1 VPAPRLFVLGFA
13 VLLGSSC
20 SEAESGENPGAAGT
34 MSSSAAG
41 SHAAGGTGGSGMAPS
56 GAAGAKVS
64 AAGSGSS
71 SNGNTAGG
79 STVGGS
85 ESAGGSGGTSGAAA
99 GGTPSTGGA
108 PLVGPIEC
116 RASGDGK
123 STITLIN
130 HCGEALTFAGSD
142 IEGGLLQPGEHACR
156 DVGDAVMELP
166 AIRFWGYIGMD
177 PGGERYT
184 LAELTL
190 NTDFND
196 FDWYNI
202 SHVDAHNLP
211 MQVSAFEKPN
221 CRTLTCA
228 DSLIPNC
235 PAEGQLKDAQ
245 GKVISCFSPNR
256 DDANSTVAKYFE
268 AGCADAYS
276 WSGDDQESVVACAG
290 EDYDVVFCP

>member
-1 VPAPRLFVLGFA
+1 MRGVTAPRLIALGLA

-20 SEAESGENPGAAGT
+20 SEAENGENPGASGMT
-34 MSSSAAG
+34 G
-41 SHAAGGTGGSGMAPS
+41 SPGAGGSGSGAGPS
-56 GAAGAKVS
+56 GSAGTKPVGVS
-64 AAGSGSS
+64 GDGATSGSS
-71 SNGNTAGG
+71 SIGG
-79 STVGGS
+79 GGPGS
-85 ESAGGSGGTSGAAA
+85 SGASSVAGSGGAGASTGGTPGA
-99 GGTPSTGGA
+99 GGTPG
-108 PLVGPIEC
+108 VGPIDC
-116 RASGDGK
+116 RKKGDDE

-130 HCGEALTFAGSD
+130 RCGEPLSFAGTD
-142 IEGGLLQPGEHACR
+142 IEGGVLQPGEHACR
-156 DVGDAVMELP
+156 DVGDAVTELP
-166 AIRFWGYIGMD
+166 AIRFWGYIGAD

-211 MQVSAFEKPN
+211 MQVSAFEMPQ

-228 DSLIPNC
+228 ESLIPNC

-245 GKVISCFSPNR
+245 GKVISCFSPHR
-256 DDANSTVAKYFE
+256 DDENSTVAKYFE